1 MNESLL
7 NIKDLKTYYFTAEG
21 TVKAVDGVHLT
32 INKEEVLGLVGE
44 SGCGKSTV
52 ALSIMRLIR
61 DPGKIVGGEIWFEGE
76 NLLSKSE
83 AEMRKIRGG
92 RIAVIFQNPMS
103 SMNPVF
109 TVGSQIAE
117 AIKLHQDAQKHE
129 IKEKIVEIL
138 DKVGIPSPSERMED
152 YPHEYSGGMLQ
163 RAMIAM
169 ALSCNPKL
177 LIADE
182 PTTNLDVTI
191 QAQILE
197 LMRAVRK
204 EFDASILLIGHDLGV
219 ISELCDRVAVMYAG
233 KLVEHTD
240 STTIFKEPKHPY
252 TQALLKSI
260 PRLDVE
266 TERLLIIPGTVPR
279 LINPSPG
286 CRFHPRCEYAK
297 EICSKEDPPLI
308 EIGQGHS
315 VACFLYGSIGK
326 PNHKHR

>member
-1 MNESLL
+1 MSEFLL
-7 NIKDLKTYYFTAEG
+7 DINDLRVYYYLAEG
-21 TVKAVDGVHLT
+21 VVKAVDRVNLKIG
-32 INKEEVLGLVGE
+32 KEEVLGLVGE

-61 DPGKIVGGEIWFEGE
+61 YPGKIVGGKIWFEGE
-76 NLLSKSE
+76 NLLGKSE

-92 RIAVIFQNPMS
+92 RIATIFQNPMS

-109 TVGSQIAE
+109 TVGSQIGE
-117 AIKLHQDAQKHE
+117 AIKLHQDVKKHE
-129 IKEKIVEIL
+129 VKEKIVDVL
-138 DKVGIPSPSERMED
+138 DKVGIPSASERMKD

-197 LMRAVRK
+197 LMRALRK
-204 EFDASILLIGHDLGV
+204 AFDASILLIGHDLGV
-219 ISELCDRVAVMYAG
+219 ISELCDKVAVMYAG

-240 STTIFKEPKHPY
+240 IKTIFKEPKHPY

-266 TERLLIIPGTVPR
+266 TDRLHIIRGTVPQ
-279 LINPSPG
+279 LINPPSG
-286 CRFHPRCEYAK
+286 CRFHPRCEHAMK
-297 EICSKEDPPLI
+297 ICSEEEPPLLK
-308 EIGQGHS
+308 IGQGHS
-315 VACFLYGSIGK
+315 AACFLYRSKQSK
-326 PNHKHR
+326 PPK

>member
-315 VACFLYGSIGK
+315 VACFLYGSIDK